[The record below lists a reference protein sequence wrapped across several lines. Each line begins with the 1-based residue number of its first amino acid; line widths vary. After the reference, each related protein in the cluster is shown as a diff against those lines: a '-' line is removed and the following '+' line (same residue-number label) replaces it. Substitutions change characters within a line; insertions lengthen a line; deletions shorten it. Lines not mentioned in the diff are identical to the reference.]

1 LPHIFNT
8 IGLHKPRSNGALF
21 GKMKRLRNHFIGV
34 DQGEQV
40 LFSDFED
47 GGPMW
52 VGTGPRISRN
62 QVSFSERF
70 KSVPAVNVGLTMWD
84 MDSTPNA
91 RMDITAESVN
101 EDGFDLVFR
110 TWGDTRVARVR
121 EKWMAF
127 GELRDADEWDL

>member
-1 LPHIFNT
+1 
-8 IGLHKPRSNGALF
+8 
-21 GKMKRLRNHFIGV
+21 
-34 DQGEQV
+34 
-40 LFSDFED
+40 
-47 GGPMW
+47 MW